1 MDGGR
6 AVGREALFLTI
17 FIAIFIIVFIVT
29 PLNIQRANDEMK
41 EIPPTPSHILG
52 TDDLGRD
59 VLYLTEKASYESVK
73 TSFKAGTLSLIV
85 GVLLAYLSTYSQKV
99 RMISNLLSSFV
110 LTFPPIFISMLVLG
124 ISVEKI
130 SMRRQIFEILAVI
143 MMWTL
148 PYQNLFRRFSAIENS
163 DYVKSAIALGRGRT
177 NIFFS
182 HFLPNSLEILL
193 ESFLSVVTAIISLEA
208 TLGFIGIG
216 IPNSL
221 GEQIR
226 IQFLRSI
233 GYMGILEFFESL
245 LSPFIPIFVSKSY
258 ILARV
263 VKWKGINMWA
273 FLAPL
278 GNLIAMIIMVK
289 MIALYANKLVLRVY
303 QR

>member
-17 FIAIFIIVFIVT
+17 FIAIFIVIFIVI

-41 EIPPTPSHILG
+41 EIPPTPLHILG

-73 TSFKAGTLSLIV
+73 TSFKAGTLSLII
-85 GVLLAYLSTYSQKV
+85 GVFLAYLSTHSQKV
-99 RMISNLLSSFV
+99 RMISTLLSSFV
-110 LTFPPIFISMLVLG
+110 LTFPPIFIFMLILG
-124 ISVEKI
+124 ISVERI

-163 DYVKSAIALGRGRT
+163 GYVKSAIALGKGRT

-208 TLGFIGIG
+208 TLGFIRIG

-233 GYMGILEFFESL
+233 GYMGMLEFFESF
-245 LSPFIPIFVSKSY
+245 LSPFIPIFGGKSY

-263 VKWKGINMWA
+263 VKWNGINMWA

-278 GNLIAMIIMVK
+278 GSLIVMIIMVK
-289 MIALYANKLVLRVY
+289 MISLYANKLVLRVY